1 MEQSEQEQEQEDYL
15 SSLAN
20 HAIFNNSS
28 KTFTIINQNQLILA
42 VNQPEE
48 LRLLSLNNY
57 KSNPKTTNYKILRPR
72 PAVKKPITSLLA
84 NPSSRLLAIC
94 AIDQVAVLSLPRTE
108 DHEHHTQIDCQAT
121 VIGHSN
127 SLAVKKVLWH
137 PWSHRAST
145 LLILYDN
152 GILHEYD
159 VSRDALNPAQII
171 DFNSPYSL
179 TSSAEYERHPSL
191 ISSFKQVSLSSSP
204 FSSSNHHHPITSKR
218 ASSSADYP
226 SHNSGTYGSEDKAS
240 STAISICFGTG
251 TGDWGPLTLYAIMM
265 NGDMYAICP
274 YLPKN
279 AVIPLSY
286 RNSLLFFLTA
296 KLESITS
303 NTADRM
309 VEEVKVPLERSL
321 DYLNSLS
328 DVPDTSIL
336 DEEGE
341 EGGGMEEDHGVG
353 RNRRKEKFEATIK
366 PVRQGPFLMTPS
378 PIETNENEEETVS
391 DLLHFRYSS
400 FSSSSSTTHQ
410 INSTVDG
417 SSNDGLGVFM
427 IAYQTR
433 IDVCLEVEKIEPKWT
448 STSDL
453 EEKTTELP
461 TLVTYECIDLD
472 LTDQDSLDSDEEG
485 MDSHRQLK
493 MKIDERY
500 QDTIYV
506 SHRLGVDEISIQPWI
521 ESLIRGLSTEQDGGL
536 SRIIQEKAGSLVT
549 SIVQLAPSSTNS
561 NNKSSVGMAGLSV
574 IDDAYLGYCLM
585 ALTNDSQLIPIQLK
599 HRPPVIDPEE
609 RPDISLQL
617 VKSTPSTIS
626 MKRRSVSRPGSILG
640 EKEWKIPRN
649 LLESNRIQLS
659 KPPPSS
665 SSSTSNSL
673 KYAKQIS
680 TQVDDYIRSLVESIN
695 SSQDR
700 LQLQIQEFIYQIRK
714 TNHIP
719 NKLTGLDLH
728 LDAQFV
734 RIKNLHLKQ
743 KELLKKADVI
753 LQALVDFRNRDLSR
767 EEIKWFSELNRMKI
781 EIFGPTLVTTSSIGG
796 LGQTG
801 TDDRVGLCSQ
811 IAQLKKQLGVIK
823 ASLRSTNND
832 KEGDMKN
839 GNGFHKVDRSKG
851 LDDHRQKIGESQLV
865 PIRHKLE
872 QAFLSSP
879 SPLLFSFSELLYR

>member
-57 KSNPKTTNYKILRPR
+57 KSDPKTTNYKILRPR

-94 AIDQVAVLSLPRTE
+94 AIDQVAVLSLPRQRT
-108 DHEHHTQIDCQAT
+108 TNTTPRSI
-121 VIGHSN
+121 VR
-127 SLAVKKVLWH
+127 L
-137 PWSHRAST
+137 PT

-218 ASSSADYP
+218 VSSSADYP

-240 STAISICFGTG
+240 STAIRSVSVLGLAIGGHTTFISKLSIIF
-251 TGDWGPLTLYAIMM
+251 L
-265 NGDMYAICP
+265 
-274 YLPKN
+274 
-279 AVIPLSY
+279 
-286 RNSLLFFLTA
+286 NSKTRIDHFQYT
-296 KLESITS
+296 
-303 NTADRM
+303 DRM

-680 TQVDDYIRSLVESIN
+680 TQENKPY
-695 SSQDR
+695 
-700 LQLQIQEFIYQIRK
+700 
-714 TNHIP
+714 P

>member
-274 YLPKN
+274 YLPKTRQ
-279 AVIPLSY
+279 VIPLSY

-391 DLLHFRYSS
+391 DLLHFR
-400 FSSSSSTTHQ
+400 
-410 INSTVDG
+410 
-417 SSNDGLGVFM
+417 SNDGLGVFM

-781 EIFGPTLVTTSSIGG
+781 EIL
-796 LGQTG
+796 
-801 TDDRVGLCSQ
+801 
-811 IAQLKKQLGVIK
+811 LKKQLGVIK

-872 QAFLSSP
+872 QANACLTIIHDQIGRINKAISSR
-879 SPLLFSFSELLYR
+879 SV